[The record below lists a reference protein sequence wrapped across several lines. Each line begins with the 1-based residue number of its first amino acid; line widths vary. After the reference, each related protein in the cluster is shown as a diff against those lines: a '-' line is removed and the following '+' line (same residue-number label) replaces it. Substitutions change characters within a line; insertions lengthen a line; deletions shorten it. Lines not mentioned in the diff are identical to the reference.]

1 MSPFLG
7 NLKTPSQH
15 QTAPVSHARPG
26 PRRRHHSVLVRN
38 VVVLLVILV
47 VCAVTIW
54 VTPVVRREL
63 RESFTRLPSSYTE
76 LYFTSAPSVEHSQ
89 VFVPVSVVGH
99 GDSKQAYR
107 LRVWLESSDG
117 RTTASTATT
126 LAGQVNAPA
135 STVVRLPLR
144 RGAVT
149 VHVKLLDHSPTLHFR
164 LGTPSSRNSEGPR

>member
-15 QTAPVSHARPG
+15 QTAPVSRARPD
-26 PRRRHHSVLVRN
+26 PRRRRHSVLVRN

-47 VCAVTIW
+47 VCAVTVW
-54 VTPVVRREL
+54 VTPAVRREL

-76 LYFTSAPSVEHSQ
+76 LYFPSAPSVEQAQ
-89 VFVPVSVVGH
+89 VLVPISVVGH
-99 GDSKQAYR
+99 GDSERTYR

-126 LAGQVNAPA
+126 LAGRLDAPV
-135 STVVRLPLR
+135 STVVHLPLP

-149 VHVKLLDHSPTLHFR
+149 VHVRLLDHSETLHFR
-164 LGTPSSRNSEGPR
+164 LSTSSSRNSGGTR